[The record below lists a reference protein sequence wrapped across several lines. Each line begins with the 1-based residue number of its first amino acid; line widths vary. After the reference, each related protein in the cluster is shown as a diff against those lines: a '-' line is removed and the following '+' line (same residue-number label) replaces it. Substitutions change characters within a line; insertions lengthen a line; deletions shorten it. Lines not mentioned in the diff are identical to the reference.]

1 MIAFR
6 NFMANCQ
13 PIFYKLYEGQEEI
26 LDEYRNPTG
35 SPRLIYGDLKSAYL
49 CISPN
54 KGDASIEP
62 FGALTDYDRTM
73 TTADTECP
81 IAEDSI
87 LWIDGADTK
96 EPYNYYVKKRAPWKN
111 SIAFAI
117 KEVKVRE

>member
-1 MIAFR
+1 MRSLLR
-6 NFMANCQ
+6 NQQ
-13 PIFYKLYEGQEEI
+13 PVFYKLYEVQEEI
-26 LDEYRNPTG
+26 IDEGGNPTG
-35 SPRLIYGDLKSAYL
+35 SPRAIYGDLKSAYL

-73 TTADTECP
+73 TTADTKCLIDEG
-81 IAEDSI
+81 SI

-96 EPYNYYVKKRAPWKN
+96 GPYNYYVKKRAPWKN

>member
-1 MIAFR
+1 MRDLMR
-6 NFMANCQ
+6 NTQMVYF
-13 PIFYKLYEGQEEI
+13 KLYNGQEEI
-26 LDEYRNPTG
+26 IDEGGNPTG
-35 SPRLIYGDLKSAYL
+35 SPRAIYGDLKSAYL

-96 EPYNYYVKKRAPWKN
+96 GAYNYYVKKRAPWKN